1 MFCSIVPRFAVF
13 AGLGIGLVSMSAQA
27 HHSFS
32 AEFDAKQSITLT
44 GVVTKVR
51 FTNPHS
57 WIYLDVKNKDGTVTN
72 WGFEFGTPS
81 SLQEKGLAKADLQF
95 GAQVKIEGYRARN
108 GGPFGYSR
116 LLTLPGGRTVQ
127 TGGAFDAPTPVKAR

>member
-1 MFCSIVPRFAVF
+1 MLRRLALT
-13 AGLGIGLVSMSAQA
+13 GLLILAAPAAQA

-32 AEFDAKQSITLT
+32 AEFDARQPITVRGT
-44 GVVTKVR
+44 VTKAR
-51 FTNPHS
+51 FVNPHS
-57 WIYLDVKNKDGTVTN
+57 WLYLDVTNKDGSVTN

-81 SLQEKGLAKADLQF
+81 SLQEKGLAKTD
-95 GAQVKIEGYRARN
+95 VKPGTAVRIDGYRARN

-127 TGGAFDAPTPVKAR
+127 TGGAFDAPAPVGGR